1 MGRGDYALVRNS
13 WMPSALTEGL
23 FLMLPEQEAL
33 LASEDGQWGYARA
46 IVSGIADFLRARAG
60 R

>member
-1 MGRGDYALVRNS
+1 
-13 WMPSALTEGL
+13 MPSALTEAL

-33 LASEDGQWGYARA
+33 LASEDGQWGYADG
-46 IVSGIADFLRARAG
+46 IVTGIADFLRARAG